1 MSQGLISGHLA
12 GIMGLAFQGTDAVP
26 FWQALIN
33 ENSLTNPEFS
43 FFLTRFID
51 DPNAQI
57 EEPGGVFTLG
67 GTNATLFQGNI
78 DFQSFTPQPAARSGC
93 RLYPVCDA
101 RASKVAQP

>member
-1 MSQGLISGHLA
+1 MSQGLISGQLA

-26 FWQALIN
+26 VWQALIN

-51 DPNAQI
+51 DPNAQT

-67 GTNATLFQGNI
+67 GTNNTLFQGNI
-78 DFQSFTPQPAARSGC
+78 DFQSFTPSTGGSFWLQTVSS
-93 RLYPVCDA
+93 V
-101 RASKVAQP
+101 